1 VKKTFDRAFRKAANS
16 RKARL
21 AVLVTT
27 MVVLGIAIS
36 TGAAA
41 LATDTTQTTS
51 NDTTSS
57 DKTTSNHTTSTSTGT
72 TSTVT
77 TTSTGTTTVSVAPI
91 TGAGG
96 QAGAV
101 GGGQGGGGEVT
112 PAGEAAQAAAGESQ
126 LAFTGVHVPALIL
139 IALGMIAAGI
149 VLRRKLEDA
158 A

>member
-1 VKKTFDRAFRKAANS
+1 VKKASDSAFRKAANS
-16 RKARL
+16 RRTPL

-41 LATDTTQTTS
+41 LATDTRH
-51 NDTTSS
+51 DTTSS
-57 DKTTSNHTTSTSTGT
+57 NDTTSNHTTSTTSTGT

-77 TTSTGTTTVSVAPI
+77 TTSTTVSVAPI

-101 GGGQGGGGEVT
+101 GGGKGGGGQ
-112 PAGEAAQAAAGESQ
+112 AGGAGQAVQAAPSESQ

-139 IALGMIAAGI
+139 IALGMIAGGI
-149 VLRRKLEDA
+149 VLRRKLEDVA
-158 A
+158 